1 MESAVASRSLRS
13 ISCIGM
19 TRHCHLQVSTTDT
32 PASDPQTAA
41 VREPGKQPCTS
52 STQQAAAQPGA
63 PQQAEPGWQMAGGS
77 GTPGHDADP
86 LEAGGAG
93 AESPARGE
101 HRQAS
106 QPRGQVPAALQ
117 SMSREGAGTSAGG
130 ATGAALQGQPGAP
143 GSQQASSSRQGS
155 GATAAPSRCL
165 AHSLWTTGPVFLA

>member
-1 MESAVASRSLRS
+1 MMQTLVRPVGLAPSLR
-13 ISCIGM
+13 
-19 TRHCHLQVSTTDT
+19 LEESTG
-32 PASDPQTAA
+32 
-41 VREPGKQPCTS
+41 R
-52 STQQAAAQPGA
+52 
-63 PQQAEPGWQMAGGS
+63 
-77 GTPGHDADP
+77 
-86 LEAGGAG
+86 
-93 AESPARGE
+93 
-101 HRQAS
+101 AS